1 MATIKKITH
10 QLFTGTTIR
19 LSAEHI
25 RKLNAI
31 ISWHQEK
38 GRPGITMISMIR
50 WLIDF
55 EYARRFG
62 TVFD

>member
-1 MATIKKITH
+1 MIQKKITH
-10 QLFTGTTIR
+10 ILFTGSTIR

-31 ISWHQEK
+31 IAWHKEK
-38 GRPGITMISMIR
+38 GRPGLTMVGMFR

-62 TVFD
+62 TLFD